1 MAADA
6 MQADCG
12 AVCSVGSGLSHSVV
26 QVLDTIRRVTGVDLV
41 EATPVRRPG
50 GPSRVVASAASPGHE
65 VGRKPRHWPREMVR
79 GDGHPPAIGAPA
91 PSRRSQSSER
101 EQRPAATSDEPPA
114 RIVVLSAG
122 VGAGHDGVTRELA
135 RRLRE
140 RGFHVDCRD
149 ALKIFPGRSGRVI
162 CGTYRGIL
170 TSAPW
175 IYDGLFAIAMSFR
188 GAAPITRALL
198 RPMRRRLLHAL
209 PPDTRAVVSTY
220 PLASQILGPLRRN
233 GQLSVPAITYLTD
246 FGVHPIWI
254 APGVD
259 AHCAVHEVTRAQAHA
274 LGGADVRVAG
284 RLVSAGFEPG
294 SPSAKRCA
302 RERFGLPP
310 EGRLALLVAGSWG
323 VGDVAAAAADV
334 ARAGVAVPV
343 VVCAENEALYRRLQR
358 QGVGHALGW
367 VQDMPALMHAVD
379 VLVEN
384 AGGLSALEGMACGLP
399 VITYRPIAGHGR
411 LNAGTM
417 AAADVVSWVRR
428 RDALGPALVDVL
440 DGERGRRQR
449 EAGLAL
455 FESDPAAVI
464 ADVVKSAEQQ
474 PATDGVD

>member
-1 MAADA
+1 VLENGLRGAELIGPSTADA
-6 MQADCG
+6 ATASREVALPASLPHAA
-12 AVCSVGSGLSHSVV
+12 AVRDVLAESGITD
-26 QVLDTIRRVTGVDLV
+26 QVDGTG
-41 EATPVRRPG
+41 RRPLMESTTQ
-50 GPSRVVASAASPGHE
+50 PLADQE
-65 VGRKPRHWPREMVR
+65 
-79 GDGHPPAIGAPA
+79 
-91 PSRRSQSSER
+91 
-101 EQRPAATSDEPPA
+101 PAAAGDEQPA
-114 RIVVLSAG
+114 RIMVFSAG
-122 VGAGHDGVTRELA
+122 VGAGHDGVARELA

-140 RGFHVDCRD
+140 RGFLVDCLDVLDVLGDRLRR
-149 ALKIFPGRSGRVI
+149 ALSDDYRSLLG
-162 CGTYRGIL
+162 
-170 TSAPW
+170 SAPW
-175 IYDGLFAIAMSFR
+175 IYDGLFAIAQSFG

-198 RPMRRRLLHAL
+198 RRVRPRLLRLL
-209 PPDTRAVVSTY
+209 PPDTRAVVSAY

-274 LGGADVRVAG
+274 LGAADVRVAG

-294 SPSAKRCA
+294 SPSAKRRA
-302 RERFGLPP
+302 RERFGLPL
-310 EGRLALLVAGSWG
+310 EGQLALLVAGSWG
-323 VGDVAAAAADV
+323 VGDVATAAADV
-334 ARAGVAVPV
+334 AGTGVAVPV

-358 QGVGHALGW
+358 HGVGHPLAW

-384 AGGLSALEGMACGLP
+384 AGGLTALEGMACGLP

-417 AAADVVSWVRR
+417 AAAEVVSWVRR
-428 RDALGPALVDVL
+428 RDALGPTLVDVI

-474 PATDGVD
+474 PTTDGVD